1 MENYQVQSFFSRRL
15 RSGSVNKYR
24 FAIIFLSILNDMERS
39 NSYYPGGNKFGY
51 YLSH

>member
-24 FAIIFLSILNDMERS
+24 FAIFLPAVKQKER
-39 NSYYPGGNKFGY
+39 NSYYPGGN
-51 YLSH
+51 

>member
-1 MENYQVQSFFSRRL
+1 MENNQVQSFFSRRL

-24 FAIIFLSILNDMERS
+24 FAIIFLSILIMERS